1 VQAAQHFAREAF
13 GDDRIDALPPL
24 RVERDHATTRVTLGT
39 DAGSVEVRLGEQMSA
54 PLLSQCSATV
64 EGQVRTFV
72 LEAIEPAR

>member
-1 VQAAQHFAREAF
+1 
-13 GDDRIDALPPL
+13 
-24 RVERDHATTRVTLGT
+24 
-39 DAGSVEVRLGEQMSA
+39 MSA